1 MLPFTSASSCGYE
14 CRSRTDLAQIADA
27 YRRWGITPGKTK
39 DLIVVK
45 VVLLSSAETQTP
57 RAIWDHLQQYVE
69 GTPTPLT
76 DVELAQA
83 TDWPKVRKYY
93 RLNGVPA
100 LERLTNEQEKRQ
112 QSESLAIMGM
122 ALRGL

>member
-1 MLPFTSASSCGYE
+1 LS
-14 CRSRTDLAQIADA
+14 QIADA
-27 YRRWGITPGKTK
+27 YRRWGVTPGKTK

-45 VVLLSSAETQTP
+45 VVLSSSIAQGNASAETQTP
-57 RAIWDHLQQYVE
+57 QAIWDHLQQYVN

-76 DVELAQA
+76 DAELAQA

-100 LERLTNEQEKRQ
+100 LESFVEEQEKIQ

>member
-1 MLPFTSASSCGYE
+1 M
-14 CRSRTDLAQIADA
+14 
-27 YRRWGITPGKTK
+27 
-39 DLIVVK
+39 VK
-45 VVLLSSAETQTP
+45 VVAPPSAAQQEQQQQDPPAQIQTQQ
-57 RAIWDHLQQYVE
+57 AIWAHLTQHVQ

-76 DVELAQA
+76 DAELARA

-100 LERLTNEQEKRQ
+100 LERLAGDEQERWK
-112 QSESLAIMGM
+112 QSERLAIMGM

>member
-1 MLPFTSASSCGYE
+1 MLTNA
-14 CRSRTDLAQIADA
+14 TVQIADA

-45 VVLLSSAETQTP
+45 IVPPSSTTAQDESQQQQQTQTQD
-57 RAIWDHLQQYVE
+57 AIWAHLTKHVE
-69 GTPTPLT
+69 GTPVPLT
-76 DVELAQA
+76 DAELSRA

-100 LERLTNEQEKRQ
+100 LDKITDEVDRRKEM
-112 QSESLAIMGM
+112 ESLAVMGM

>member
-1 MLPFTSASSCGYE
+1 M
-14 CRSRTDLAQIADA
+14 AQIADA
-27 YRRWGITPGKTK
+27 YRRWGINPGKTK

-45 VVLLSSAETQTP
+45 VVLSPAAAQEEFSAETQPPQT
-57 RAIWDHLQQYVE
+57 IWDHLQQHVK

-76 DVELAQA
+76 DAELAQA

-100 LERLTNEQEKRQ
+100 LERLADEQEKIQ
-112 QSESLAIMGM
+112 QSERLAIMGM